1 MRLIVGANTANH
13 KTVNQSPVVAPIQNA
28 WKIVTDSR
36 PINTEVFV
44 PMKKGRYQ
52 SILICCILLV
62 DQWIVVIKA
71 LLVESVYILILCCV
85 GVPAIMSVNIGTGMT
100 PAEENRLLDLPEY
113 EETLPPANQRHCTNT
128 AEEAV
133 DVPG

>member
-1 MRLIVGANTANH
+1 MGVNTANH
-13 KTVNQSPVVAPIQNA
+13 KTVNQSSVAPIQNA
-28 WKIVTDSR
+28 TKIVKDS
-36 PINTEVFV
+36 INIEVFV

-52 SILICCILLV
+52 WILIWCILLV

-100 PAEENRLLDLPEY
+100 PAEENHLLDLPEY

>member
-1 MRLIVGANTANH
+1 MGANTAKH
-13 KTVNQSPVVAPIQNA
+13 KTVNQSPVAPIQNA
-28 WKIVTDSR
+28 RKIVKDSR
-36 PINTEVFV
+36 PINIEVFV

-52 SILICCILLV
+52 WILIWCILLV

-113 EETLPPANQRHCTNT
+113 EETLPSANQRNCTNT
-128 AEEAV
+128 AEETVA
-133 DVPG
+133 VPG